1 MTRYYLVLLLGSLPL
16 LFSGCATDGRIP
28 LSMARG
34 DHDSHWA
41 ESPRSVLRQH
51 PPIAGPDDDPN
62 LYVIDASDGQLQ
74 PCPGREANPPP
85 SRLKVTSP
93 LRAEPLPD
101 STESHPSTSRGQE
114 SGIEPVQ
121 DSGLAAVAPEPEV
134 PVGRRAREIEGLQ
147 TLEDFEAWA
156 LSTNPVIFELEAKLQ
171 SLQGKLLQVGLR
183 PNPVVGVNGQ
193 DINETGGAGMYG
205 VFFGRELVRG
215 NKLQLSRSVVCAEI
229 EVAQQEL
236 SEMRQ
241 RLETD
246 VRVAF
251 YDLLVAQEK
260 LDLANL
266 LNEIGQMAADTSEK
280 LFSAKE
286 VARSAVLQAQMESQN
301 ASVVRGQA
309 VNEEQAA
316 RRRLAALLGEPDL
329 PEQRIEGDLQKISSL
344 ADFEQTYD
352 QLLAE
357 SPELSKLFENIQ
369 RARHHLKRESVEP
382 IPNVTWQA
390 TVQFD
395 TVGETVVSGF
405 QVGFPLPKYNRNQG
419 AIRQAEQEVAMA
431 EFQVEKKALELRQ
444 RLATAYANYSQAK
457 IQVDIYS
464 QEILPKAK
472 STFELI
478 SEGYRQGEV
487 DFVSFLTAQ
496 RTYFDANL
504 AYVSGLK
511 QLWQEHNLIKGLL
524 LSASLSQEN

>member
-1 MTRYYLVLLLGSLPL
+1 MTRYYLVLLLGGLPF
-16 LFSGCATDGRIP
+16 LFSGCATDGRTS
-28 LSMARG
+28 LSMAGG
-34 DHDSHWA
+34 DYGSHWA

-51 PPIAGPDDDPN
+51 PPMTSPDDDPN
-62 LYVIDASDGQLQ
+62 LYVIDALDGQLQ
-74 PCPGREANPPP
+74 PRPPREANPLP
-85 SRLKVTSP
+85 SQPTQTLP
-93 LRAEPLPD
+93 LRSEPVPD
-101 STESHPSTSRGQE
+101 STEPHSITSRRQDLE
-114 SGIEPVQ
+114 LEPVS
-121 DSGLAAVAPEPEV
+121 DAGLAAVAPEQRAD
-134 PVGRRAREIEGLQ
+134 VGRNETEIDGLQ

-156 LSTNPVIFELEAKLQ
+156 MATNPVVFELEAKLQ
-171 SLQGKLLQVGLR
+171 SLRGKLLQVGLR

-205 VFFGRELVRG
+205 IFFGRELVRG

-260 LDLANL
+260 LELANL
-266 LNEIGQMAADTSEK
+266 LDEIGRMAADTSEK

-369 RARHHLKRESVEP
+369 RARQQLKRESVEP

-431 EFQVEKKALELRQ
+431 
-444 RLATAYANYSQAK
+444 
-457 IQVDIYS
+457 
-464 QEILPKAK
+464 
-472 STFELI
+472 
-478 SEGYRQGEV
+478 
-487 DFVSFLTAQ
+487 
-496 RTYFDANL
+496 
-504 AYVSGLK
+504 
-511 QLWQEHNLIKGLL
+511 
-524 LSASLSQEN
+524 